1 MTTQFVAV
9 KVIADD
15 KKEAKEFQTVIVK
28 QYKEVH
34 VPQGEQ
40 PEMTILKL
48 AMDGSLKTAIDE
60 HNEKRIK
67 RINQD
72 ALNRN
77 GVEVAL
83 QPLDITDMEISI
95 REV

>member
-1 MTTQFVAV
+1 MTTQFVNV
-9 KVIADD
+9 KVIAND

-48 AMDGSLKTAIDE
+48 ALDGSLKNAIDKN
-60 HNEKRIK
+60 NEKRVK
-67 RINQD
+67 RLNQD

-77 GVEVAL
+77 GVQVNL
-83 QPLDITDMEISI
+83 QPLSVEDLEISI
-95 REV
+95 RES

>member
-1 MTTQFVAV
+1 MTTQFVNV
-9 KVIADD
+9 KVIAND
-15 KKEAKEFQTVIVK
+15 KKEAKEFQTIVVK

-48 AMDGSLKTAIDE
+48 ALDGTLKKAIDE
-60 HNEKRIK
+60 YNEKRVG
-67 RINQD
+67 RLNHD

-77 GVEVAL
+77 GAEVKL
-83 QPLDITDMEISI
+83 QPLDITDLEII
-95 REV
+95 IKEA

>member
-1 MTTQFVAV
+1 MTTQFANV
-9 KVIADD
+9 KIIAND

-48 AMDGSLKTAIDE
+48 ALDGSLKRAIDE
-60 HNEKRIK
+60 YNEVRTK

-72 ALNRN
+72 ILNRN
-77 GVEVAL
+77 GNEVKL
-83 QPLDITDMEISI
+83 QPLDITDLEISI
-95 REV
+95 TSA

>member
-1 MTTQFVAV
+1 MTTQFVNV
-9 KVIADD
+9 KVIAND
-15 KKEAKEFQTVIVK
+15 KKEIKDFQTVVVK

-48 AMDGSLKTAIDE
+48 ALDGSLKKAIDSY
-60 HNEKRIK
+60 NEGRVE
-67 RINQD
+67 RFNQD

-77 GVEVAL
+77 GATVKL
-83 QPLDITDMEISI
+83 QALDITDLEII
-95 REV
+95 IKEA

>member
-1 MTTQFVAV
+1 MTTQFVNV
-9 KVIADD
+9 KVIAND

-48 AMDGSLKTAIDE
+48 ALDGSLKKAIDK
-60 HNEKRIK
+60 HNEARVQ
-67 RINQD
+67 RNNQD

-77 GVEVAL
+77 GVEVKL
-83 QPLDITDMEISI
+83 QPLDITELEILVK
-95 REV
+95 EV

>member
-1 MTTQFVAV
+1 MTTQFVNV
-9 KVIADD
+9 KVIAND
-15 KKEAKEFQTVIVK
+15 KKEIKDFQTVVVK

-48 AMDGSLKTAIDE
+48 ALDGSLKKAIDSY
-60 HNEKRIK
+60 NEKRVE
-67 RINQD
+67 RFNQD

-77 GVEVAL
+77 GATVKL
-83 QPLDITDMEISI
+83 QALDITDLEII
-95 REV
+95 IKEA

>member
-1 MTTQFVAV
+1 MTTQFVNV
-9 KVIADD
+9 KVIAND

-48 AMDGSLKTAIDE
+48 ALDGSLKKAIDT
-60 HNEKRIK
+60 HNEARVQ
-67 RINQD
+67 RNNQD

-77 GVEVAL
+77 GVEVKL
-83 QPLDITDMEISI
+83 QPLDITELEIVVK
-95 REV
+95 EV

>member
-1 MTTQFVAV
+1 MTTQFANV
-9 KVIADD
+9 KIIAND

-48 AMDGSLKTAIDE
+48 ALDGSLKHAIDE
-60 HNEKRIK
+60 YNKSRTQ

-72 ALNRN
+72 ILNRN
-77 GVEVAL
+77 GNEVKL
-83 QPLDITDMEISI
+83 QPLDITDLEISI
-95 REV
+95 TSA